1 MKRLAAIAA
10 LVVLVVSAAV
20 WVLAPRSEEAVAG
33 HRPGPEPASTPAATT
48 PTPDVTFAAA
58 IPATSDPDVYARA
71 VAGVVF
77 GMDTRRLAP
86 GDYRDTLM
94 GEADPS
100 LSATGRADLARML
113 TERIP
118 TAEQWA
124 RMRANQQ
131 WSAWVNLD
139 VQVPGSWEQ
148 VLISGQ
154 AEPGWAFRNVSGVQT
169 TRYVEDGA
177 TRTASRERTI
187 TIGMRCPAAGAEV
200 DRCRLNLVG
209 INVIP

>member
-10 LVVLVVSAAV
+10 VVVLVVMAAV
-20 WVLAPRSEEAVAG
+20 WVLAPRSEGGSAG
-33 HRPGPEPASTPAATT
+33 PRGGPESATTPAATT
-48 PTPDVTFAAA
+48 PAPDVTFAAP
-58 IPATSDPDVYARA
+58 IPETSDPDVYARA

-77 GMDTRRLAP
+77 GMDTRRLEP
-86 GDYRDTLM
+86 GDCRDTLM

-118 TAEQWA
+118 SSEQWA

-131 WSAWVNLD
+131 WSTWVNLD
-139 VQVPGSWEQ
+139 VHVPGSWEQ
-148 VLISGQ
+148 VLIAGQ

-169 TRYVEDGA
+169 THYVENGA

>member
-1 MKRLAAIAA
+1 MKKTATVAILVLLAAIAA
-10 LVVLVVSAAV
+10 VWMLPPRGEAEPPARVS
-20 WVLAPRSEEAVAG
+20 
-33 HRPGPEPASTPAATT
+33 EPIPAAT
-48 PTPDVTFAAA
+48 PASSAPVPDVALVAA
-58 IPATSDPDVYARA
+58 IPATSDPDDYARA
-71 VAGVVF
+71 IAGVVF
-77 GMDTRRLAP
+77 GMDTRRLEP

-118 TAEQWA
+118 TTEQWA

-139 VQVPGSWEQ
+139 VHVPGSWEQ
-148 VLISGQ
+148 VVISGQ
-154 AEPGWAFRNVSGVQT
+154 AEPGWAFRNVSGAQT
-169 TRYVEDGA
+169 THYLEDGA
-177 TRTASRERTI
+177 TRTTSRERTI

>member
-1 MKRLAAIAA
+1 MKRLAALAA
-10 LVVLVVSAAV
+10 LVVLVVAAAV
-20 WVLAPRSEEAVAG
+20 WMLTPRGEAEPSARASEAA
-33 HRPGPEPASTPAATT
+33 PAATT
-48 PTPDVTFAAA
+48 AASAPVPDIALVAT

-71 VAGVVF
+71 IAGLVF
-77 GMDTRRLAP
+77 GMDTRRLEP
-86 GDYRDTLM
+86 GDYRDVLM

-118 TAEQWA
+118 TTEQWA

-131 WSAWVNLD
+131 WSEWVSLD
-139 VQVPGSWEQ
+139 ILVPGSWEQ
-148 VLISGQ
+148 VVVSGQ

-169 TRYVEDGA
+169 THYLEDGA
-177 TRTASRERTI
+177 AQTASRERTI
-187 TIGMRCPAAGAEV
+187 TIGMRCPADGAEV
-200 DRCRLNLVG
+200 DRCRLNLIG